1 MIANPPHKGDTSEP
15 AERWL
20 NRNVIGMT
28 VTSFLSDLGH
38 EMATSILPAF
48 LAMLGAPPAALGA
61 IEGIADA
68 TSSFVK
74 LGTGWMS
81 DRLGHRKAVTVG
93 GYALTGASQA
103 IFAFAN
109 GWGLVLL
116 GRVVGWFGRGIKG
129 PLRSAMMAD
138 SVPASVRG
146 KAIGFHRAG
155 DTLGA
160 VVGPLL
166 AVAFLPL
173 LHARLGGDATR
184 ALRAIFLLTAIP
196 GLGAAVVFALVVR
209 ENRRAPN
216 HTLRFWAAI
225 RSLPTRL
232 RHALVGVGCFGFG
245 DFSHTLMIL
254 AAIQLLTPSL
264 GTVKASAAAGLLYVL
279 HNIAYALAPFP
290 VGALSDRLGRRP
302 LLSVGYGLGAAV
314 SLALGLMLVHGEAGW
329 IPLALIFAL
338 GGIMLGI
345 KETLEDA
352 IVADLADIELRGTAY
367 GVLGTVNGVGDLA
380 SSVLVGALWTM
391 HPLWGFGYAAVAM
404 ALGALL
410 IFRAGVRAAPGS

>member
-1 MIANPPHKGDTSEP
+1 MDLNPPQRPETAAAP
-15 AERWL
+15 ERWL

-28 VTSFLSDLGH
+28 ATSFLSDLGH
-38 EMATSILPAF
+38 ETATSILPAF

-74 LGTGWMS
+74 LGTGWIS
-81 DRLGHRKAVTVG
+81 DRLGHRKAITVG

-103 IFAFAN
+103 IFALAN
-109 GWGLVLL
+109 GWGLILV

-166 AVAFLPL
+166 AVVLMPFLN
-173 LHARLGGDATR
+173 ARLGNQAGAAFR
-184 ALRAIFLLTAIP
+184 AVFLFTAIP
-196 GLGAAVVFALVVR
+196 GLAAAAVFALVVQ
-209 ENRRAPN
+209 ERRRGPN
-216 HTLRFWAAI
+216 KTLKFWASI
-225 RSLPTRL
+225 RTLPTRL
-232 RHALVGVGCFGFG
+232 RRALIGVGCFGCG
-245 DFSHTLMIL
+245 DFSHTLIIL

-264 GTVKASAAAGLLYVL
+264 GTVKASAAAALLYVL
-279 HNIAYALAPFP
+279 HNITHALAPYP
-290 VGALSDRLGRRP
+290 VGTLSDRLGRRP
-302 LLSVGYGLGAAV
+302 LLSMCYMLGATV
-314 SLALGLMLVHGEAGW
+314 SVALGVMLAQGKAAWGA
-329 IPLALIFAL
+329 LAVVFAL
-338 GGIMLGI
+338 AGITLGI
-345 KETLEDA
+345 RETLEEA
-352 IVADLADIELRGTAY
+352 IVADFAEAESRGTAY

-380 SSVLVGALWTM
+380 SSVLVGALWTI
-391 HPLWGFGYAAVAM
+391 HPLWGFGYAAGAM
-404 ALGALL
+404 ALGSLFIL
-410 IFRAGVRAAPGS
+410 RVG

>member
-1 MIANPPHKGDTSEP
+1 MTNPPPSVESSPPT
-15 AERWL
+15 ARWL
-20 NRNVIGMT
+20 NRNVVGMT

-48 LAMLGAPPAALGA
+48 LAMIGAPPAALGA

-74 LGTGWMS
+74 IGTGWMS

-109 GWGLVLL
+109 GWGLVLF

-166 AVAFLPL
+166 AVALLPL
-173 LHARLGGDATR
+173 LHARLHEDTGR
-184 ALRAIFLLTAIP
+184 AFRTVFLLTAIP
-196 GLGAAVVFALVVR
+196 GLAAAVVFAFVVR
-209 ENRRAPN
+209 EQRRAPN
-216 HTLRFWAAI
+216 RALRLWAAI
-225 RSLPTRL
+225 QSMPTRL
-232 RHALVGVGCFGFG
+232 RRALVGVGCFGFG

-264 GTVKASAAAGLLYVL
+264 GTVKAAAAAGLLYVL

-290 VGALSDRLGRRP
+290 VGAISDRVGRRP
-302 LLSVGYGLGAAV
+302 LLSAGYLLGGVV
-314 SLALGLMLVHGEAGW
+314 SLALGLMLARGSGGW
-329 IPLALIFAL
+329 AALAVVFAL
-338 GGIMLGI
+338 AGITLGI
-345 KETLEDA
+345 KDTLEDA
-352 IVADLADIELRGTAY
+352 LVADFTQVELRGTAY
-367 GVLGTVNGVGDLA
+367 GVLGTVNGLGDLA
-380 SSVLVGALWTM
+380 SSVLVGALWTI
-391 HPLWGFGYAAVAM
+391 HPLWGFGYAAAAM
-404 ALGALL
+404 GVGAVL
-410 IFRAGVRAAPGS
+410 IFRLR

>member
-1 MIANPPHKGDTSEP
+1 MNTSPSPVNETP
-15 AERWL
+15 VQPERWL

-28 VTSFLSDLGH
+28 LTSFLSDLGH
-38 EMATSILPAF
+38 EMATSILPSF

-103 IFAFAN
+103 MFAFAH
-109 GWGLVLL
+109 GWGLVLV

-160 VVGPLL
+160 VIGPLL
-166 AVAFLPL
+166 AVLLLPFF
-173 LHARLGGDATR
+173 HARLGGDVGRT
-184 ALRAIFLLTAIP
+184 LRAIFLFTAIP
-196 GLGAAVVFALVVR
+196 GLAAAAVFALIVQER
-209 ENRRAPN
+209 RRAPN
-216 HTLRFWAAI
+216 RTLRFWAAV
-225 RSLPTRL
+225 RSLSIKL
-232 RHALVGVGCFGFG
+232 RRAMVGVGLFGSG

-264 GTVKASAAAGLLYVL
+264 GTVRASAAAGLLYVL
-279 HNIAYALAPFP
+279 HNGAYALSPFP
-290 VGALSDRLGRRP
+290 VGALSDRMGRRP
-302 LLSVGYGLGAAV
+302 LLSAGYLLGAAV
-314 SLALGLMLVHGEAGW
+314 SLGLGVMLAQGISGWIALGVV
-329 IPLALIFAL
+329 FAF
-338 GGIMLGI
+338 GGAMLGI
-345 KETLEDA
+345 RDTLEDA
-352 IVADLADIELRGTAY
+352 IVADFANEETRGTAY
-367 GVLGTVNGVGDLA
+367 GVLGTVNGFGDLI
-380 SSVLVGALWTM
+380 SSVIVGALWTL
-391 HPLWGFGYAAVAM
+391 HPLWGFGYAAVMM
-404 ALGALL
+404 ALGAVVVM
-410 IFRAGVRAAPGS
+410 RVK

>member
-1 MIANPPHKGDTSEP
+1 MNANAPRGGKTPEAGD
-15 AERWL
+15 RWL
-20 NRNVIGMT
+20 NRNVVGMT

-93 GYALTGASQA
+93 GYALTGVSQA

-109 GWGLVLL
+109 GWGLVLV

-166 AVAFLPL
+166 AVLLLPF
-173 LHARLGGDATR
+173 LHARLGSDAGHT
-184 ALRAIFLLTAIP
+184 LRAVFLLTAIP
-196 GLGAAVVFALVVR
+196 GLAAAAVFALVVQ
-209 ENRRAPN
+209 EKRRPPN
-216 HTLRFWAAI
+216 HTLRFWAAVS
-225 RSLPTRL
+225 SLPTRL
-232 RHALVGVGCFGFG
+232 RRAMVGVGLFGSG

-264 GTVKASAAAGLLYVL
+264 GTVKASAVAGLLYVL
-279 HNIAYALAPFP
+279 HNSTYALSPFP
-290 VGALSDRLGRRP
+290 VGALSDRMGRRP
-302 LLSVGYGLGAAV
+302 LLSAGYLLGAAV
-314 SLALGLMLVHGEAGW
+314 SVALGVMLTQGKGGW
-329 IPLALIFAL
+329 IALGIVFAL
-338 GGIMLGI
+338 GGAMLGI
-345 KETLEDA
+345 KDTLEDA
-352 IVADLADIELRGTAY
+352 IVADFADAGLRGTAY
-367 GVLGTVNGVGDLA
+367 GVLGTVNGVGDLV
-380 SSVLVGALWTM
+380 SSVVVGALWTL
-391 HPLWGFGYAAVAM
+391 HPLWGFGYAAVMM
-404 ALGALL
+404 AVGA
-410 IFRAGVRAAPGS
+410 IVVMRVK

>member
-1 MIANPPHKGDTSEP
+1 MNPPSTPRNDGP
-15 AERWL
+15 GERWL

-28 VTSFLSDLGH
+28 LTSFLSDLGH

-81 DRLGHRKAVTVG
+81 DRLGHRKAITVG

-129 PLRSAMMAD
+129 PLRSAMMVD
-138 SVPASVRG
+138 SVPASGRG

-166 AVAFLPL
+166 AVVLLPL
-173 LHARLGGDATR
+173 LHARFTGDDSR
-184 ALRAIFLLTAIP
+184 AFRSVFLLTAIP
-196 GLGAAVVFALVVR
+196 GLGAAAVFALVVR
-209 ENRRAPN
+209 ERRRAPN
-216 HTLRFWAAI
+216 HTLRFWAAV
-225 RSLPTRL
+225 SAMPSRL
-232 RHALVGVGCFGFG
+232 RRAMLGIGLFGCG
-245 DFSHTLMIL
+245 DFSHTLIIL
-254 AAIQLLTPSL
+254 AAIQLLTPTL
-264 GTVKASAAAGLLYVL
+264 GTVRASAVAGLLYVL
-279 HNIAYALAPFP
+279 HNGAYALSPFP
-290 VGALSDRLGRRP
+290 AGAMSDRIGSRS
-302 LLSVGYGLGAAV
+302 LLAVAYLLGAAV
-314 SLALGLMLVHGEAGW
+314 SVALGLMLTHHVNGW
-329 IPLALIFAL
+329 LPLAVVFAL
-338 GGIMLGI
+338 AGIMLGI
-345 KETLEDA
+345 KDTLEDA
-352 IVADLADIELRGTAY
+352 IVADFAEVELRGTSY
-367 GVLGTVNGVGDLA
+367 GVLGAVNGTGDLV
-380 SSVLVGALWTM
+380 SSVLVGALWTI
-391 HPLWGFGYAAVAM
+391 HPLWGFGYAGAAM
-404 ALGALL
+404 ALGAVVV
-410 IFRAGVRAAPGS
+410 FRVR

>member
-1 MIANPPHKGDTSEP
+1 MNVNVPHGGEAPQP

-20 NRNVIGMT
+20 NSNVVGMT
-28 VTSFLSDLGH
+28 ATSFLSDLGH
-38 EMATSILPAF
+38 EMATSVLPAF

-81 DRLGHRKAVTVG
+81 DRVGHRKAVTVG
-93 GYALTGASQA
+93 GYALTGVSQA
-103 IFAFAN
+103 IFAFAH
-109 GWGLVLL
+109 GWGLVLA

-166 AVAFLPL
+166 AVLLLPF
-173 LHARLGGDATR
+173 LHARLGGDDGHT
-184 ALRAIFLLTAIP
+184 LRSVFLLTAIP
-196 GLGAAVVFALVVR
+196 GLAAAAVFALVVQ
-209 ENRRAPN
+209 EKRRAPN
-216 HTLRFWAAI
+216 HTLRFWAALS
-225 RSLPTRL
+225 SLPTKL
-232 RHALVGVGCFGFG
+232 RRAMVGVGLFGSG

-264 GTVKASAAAGLLYVL
+264 GTVRASAVAGLLYVL
-279 HNIAYALAPFP
+279 HNSAYALSPFP
-290 VGALSDRLGRRP
+290 VGALSDRMGRRP
-302 LLSVGYGLGAAV
+302 LLSAGYLLGAAV
-314 SLALGLMLVHGEAGW
+314 SLALGVMLTQGKGGW
-329 IPLALIFAL
+329 LALGVVFAL
-338 GGIMLGI
+338 GGAMLGI
-345 KETLEDA
+345 KDTLEDA
-352 IVADLADIELRGTAY
+352 IVADFADAELRGTAY
-367 GVLGTVNGVGDLA
+367 GLLGTVNGAGDLI
-380 SSVLVGALWTM
+380 SSVVVGALWTL
-391 HPLWGFGYAAVAM
+391 HPLWGFGYAAAM
-404 ALGALL
+404 MAIGA
-410 IFRAGVRAAPGS
+410 IVVMRVK

>member
-1 MIANPPHKGDTSEP
+1 MTDSPASVDSSEP
-15 AERWL
+15 TARWL
-20 NRNVIGMT
+20 NRNVVGMT
-28 VTSFLSDLGH
+28 ATSFLSDLGH

-48 LAMLGAPPAALGA
+48 LAVLGAPPAALGA

-74 LGTGWMS
+74 LGTGWLS
-81 DRLGHRKAVTVG
+81 DRLGHRKAITVG

-103 IFAFAN
+103 IFAFAS
-109 GWGLVLL
+109 GWGLVLF

-138 SVPASVRG
+138 SVPPSVRG

-166 AVAFLPL
+166 AVALLPL
-173 LHARLGGDATR
+173 LHTRFHEDAGHAFRTV
-184 ALRAIFLLTAIP
+184 FLLTAIP
-196 GLGAAVVFALVVR
+196 GLAAAMVFALVVR
-209 ENRRAPN
+209 EQRRAPN
-216 HTLRFWAAI
+216 RALRLWAAI
-225 RSLPTRL
+225 QSMPTRL
-232 RHALVGVGCFGFG
+232 RRALVGVGCFGFG

-264 GTVKASAAAGLLYVL
+264 GTVKAAAAAGLLYVL

-290 VGALSDRLGRRP
+290 IGAISDRVGRRP
-302 LLSVGYGLGAAV
+302 LLSAGYLLGAAV
-314 SLALGLMLVHGEAGW
+314 SLALGLMLARGSGGW
-329 IPLALIFAL
+329 APLAAVFAL
-338 GGIMLGI
+338 AGITLGI
-345 KETLEDA
+345 KDTLEDA
-352 IVADLADIELRGTAY
+352 LVADFTQAELRGTAY

-380 SSVLVGALWTM
+380 SSVLVGALWTL
-391 HPLWGFGYAAVAM
+391 HPLWGFGYAAAAM
-404 ALGALL
+404 GTGALL
-410 IFRAGVRAAPGS
+410 IFRVR

>member
-1 MIANPPHKGDTSEP
+1 MSSGKPLSET
-15 AERWL
+15 AATDHWL

-81 DRLGHRKAVTVG
+81 DQVGHRKAVTVG

-138 SVPASVRG
+138 SVPPAVRG

-166 AVAFLPL
+166 AVALLPL
-173 LHARLGGDATR
+173 LHARMGGEASR
-184 ALRAIFLLTAIP
+184 PLRMIFLLTAIP
-196 GLGAAVVFALVVR
+196 GLGAASVFALVIR
-209 ENRRAPN
+209 EQRRSANPS
-216 HTLRFWAAI
+216 LRFWGAI
-225 RSLPTRL
+225 RAMSPRL
-232 RHALVGVGCFGFG
+232 RRAMVGVGLFGCG
-245 DFSHTLMIL
+245 DFSHTLIIL
-254 AAIQLLTPSL
+254 AAIHILTPTF
-264 GTVKASAAAGLLYVL
+264 GVVKASAVAGLLYVL
-279 HNIAYALAPFP
+279 HNTAYAMSPFP
-290 VGALSDRLGRRP
+290 SGVMSDRVGRRT
-302 LLSVGYGLGAAV
+302 LLSAGYLLGAVV
-314 SLALGLMLVHGEAGW
+314 SVMLGLMLTHRRQGW
-329 IPLALIFAL
+329 GLLAVVFAL
-338 GGIMLGI
+338 AGLMWGI

-352 IVADLADIELRGTAY
+352 LVADLAEIELRGTAY
-367 GVLGTVNGVGDLA
+367 GVLGTVNGIGDLV
-380 SSVLVGALWTM
+380 SSVMVGALWTV
-391 HPLWGFGYAAVAM
+391 HPLWGFGYAAITM
-404 ALGALL
+404 ALGAAMILRL
-410 IFRAGVRAAPGS
+410 R